1 MKEIVILGEKI
12 QVNDDWIIL
21 CTLKN
26 MYAKAAEKYNSIYKK
41 LVLEN
46 IETNADFL
54 EKGKDYRVNSIRM
67 VVVDMASLEIEAGFY
82 DVSEKDLYEYV
93 LPIAMDTGFWDLTD
107 KELENITD
115 RIDEILNM
123 QENAELRRKL
133 KQMNAGTWVGGG
145 FGIGGAIKGAATAT
159 AFNAAS
165 KAASSVSNGIKNAI
179 SGLYANKQIKNI
191 LNEKFDSSELI
202 ATYRSFTGSLYM
214 AERELLENRM
224 GRKIDECP
232 TERINR
238 CHNILNNL
246 LERKPS
252 DDLCKKYVIEAAK
265 LYPLTERLYQYMIIK
280 FGDTDKQIENICK
293 ELGVMSIY
301 EPRKDENF
309 SWRGEFN
316 FKEGL
321 LYEIF
326 ENCEYETMENLEAV
340 AKMIEKSSKIFG
352 VDIPQNLIR
361 LLAEE
366 KEYIEEN
373 ERTYKDI
380 IYPTL
385 EDMKTAQK
393 EDETIAELISHIDTN
408 DLEALKNA
416 KAKINAMKL
425 EQYDPQEYIEQLDA
439 KICDVEKQLRTIDG
453 IEYSTIEEA
462 KNVSDEKAE
471 LDSYISNCNSADDF
485 INGMKYIRN
494 LACIKEIKE
503 YGIDKLNE
511 RALSIFSEQIKLYK
525 NNKDAVEA
533 ANLKNVG
540 CSIIVWIVISLV
552 AGSFFPIAGVIAWII
567 LAIYIV
573 CTIKERNTYKKHKQ
587 EIDIVN
593 RLKENGFNI

>member
-280 FGDTDKQIENICK
+280 FGDPDKQIENICK

-340 AKMIEKSSKIFG
+340 AKMIENQAKF
-352 VDIPQNLIR
+352 
-361 LLAEE
+361 
-366 KEYIEEN
+366 
-373 ERTYKDI
+373 
-380 IYPTL
+380 L
-385 EDMKTAQK
+385 E
-393 EDETIAELISHIDTN
+393 
-408 DLEALKNA
+408 
-416 KAKINAMKL
+416 
-425 EQYDPQEYIEQLDA
+425 
-439 KICDVEKQLRTIDG
+439 
-453 IEYSTIEEA
+453 
-462 KNVSDEKAE
+462 
-471 LDSYISNCNSADDF
+471 
-485 INGMKYIRN
+485 
-494 LACIKEIKE
+494 
-503 YGIDKLNE
+503 
-511 RALSIFSEQIKLYK
+511 
-525 NNKDAVEA
+525 
-533 ANLKNVG
+533 
-540 CSIIVWIVISLV
+540 
-552 AGSFFPIAGVIAWII
+552 
-567 LAIYIV
+567 
-573 CTIKERNTYKKHKQ
+573 
-587 EIDIVN
+587 
-593 RLKENGFNI
+593 

>member
-1 MKEIVILGEKI
+1 
-12 QVNDDWIIL
+12 
-21 CTLKN
+21 
-26 MYAKAAEKYNSIYKK
+26 
-41 LVLEN
+41 
-46 IETNADFL
+46 
-54 EKGKDYRVNSIRM
+54 
-67 VVVDMASLEIEAGFY
+67 
-82 DVSEKDLYEYV
+82 
-93 LPIAMDTGFWDLTD
+93 
-107 KELENITD
+107 
-115 RIDEILNM
+115 
-123 QENAELRRKL
+123 
-133 KQMNAGTWVGGG
+133 
-145 FGIGGAIKGAATAT
+145 
-159 AFNAAS
+159 
-165 KAASSVSNGIKNAI
+165 
-179 SGLYANKQIKNI
+179 
-191 LNEKFDSSELI
+191 
-202 ATYRSFTGSLYM
+202 
-214 AERELLENRM
+214 
-224 GRKIDECP
+224 
-232 TERINR
+232 
-238 CHNILNNL
+238 
-246 LERKPS
+246 
-252 DDLCKKYVIEAAK
+252 
-265 LYPLTERLYQYMIIK
+265 MIIK
-280 FGDTDKQIENICK
+280 FGDPDKQIENICK